1 MDQGTRDEKIAKGC
15 LNTLIF
21 LLPILVVL
29 FLNATSSDSGSG
41 DDRTRILWQSYDVHI
56 VVSEDGNLHVTERQN
71 VRFYGAFSE
80 GYARIPLDRVGSID
94 NVQVMTENA
103 PEDRDNNGFL

>member
-21 LLPILVVL
+21 LLPILVIL
-29 FLNATSSDSGSG
+29 FLDAISSDSGSG

-56 VVSEDGNLHVTERQN
+56 VVSEDGNLHCHQSGRMCGSMVL
-71 VRFYGAFSE
+71 S
-80 GYARIPLDRVGSID
+80 ARD
-94 NVQVMTENA
+94 M
-103 PEDRDNNGFL
+103 PEFRWTGWARSTTCR